1 MILKNNKGVT
11 ILILVVTI
19 VLMLILAGVSLNTG
33 FSVLDDMRMGSLVS
47 NMNLVQAKA
56 EVIYENY
63 TFYNNDTDCLVGSGP
78 YQIDHSLQLG
88 DVKLSQEELQMIAQ
102 EAEVS
107 EEEVQNWD
115 WYQWSRADLEAQD
128 LDADMLAEDEFF
140 YIHYESAEVI
150 CSQGVS
156 FENSKMYHSI
166 TGLKNKEE

>member
-19 VLMLILAGVSLNTG
+19 VLMLILAGVSLNTE

-47 NMNLVQAKA
+47 NLNLVQAKA

-63 TFYNNDTDCLVGSGP
+63 TFYNNDTDCLVGAGP
-78 YQIDHSLQLG
+78 YQINDALQLNG
-88 DVKLSQEELQMIAQ
+88 VQLAQEELDMMAQ
-102 EAEVS
+102 KAEVS
-107 EEEVQNWD
+107 KEEVRTWD

-150 CSQGVS
+150 GSKGVS
-156 FENSKMYHSI
+156 IKNSPMYHSI
-166 TGLKNKEE
+166 TGLKKKEK